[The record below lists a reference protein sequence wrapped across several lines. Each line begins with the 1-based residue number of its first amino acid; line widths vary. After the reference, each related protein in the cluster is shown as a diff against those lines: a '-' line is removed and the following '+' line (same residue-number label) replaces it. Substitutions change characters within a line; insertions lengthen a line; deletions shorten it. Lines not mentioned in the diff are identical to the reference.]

1 MLHCSIVVLLYVV
14 LFSIAV
20 FFNCC
25 IVLWVYWYVGEL
37 LKCYIVV
44 LLYCF
49 IVYIVTLLYCC
60 IIFVV
65 VLSLLSYCCIVV
77 ILYCLYCYFV
87 VMLYFLYCCVDALL
101 NFSAVVL
108 LYCCVVNIVY
118 CCIVVLVLFVRHKYC
133 CYVVPLGHVPWLSTI
148 EILAK
153 ISNISPGFLL
163 EKDSSIGGVTKKY
176 CWQNTFWQ
184 LYVHCTDNIML
195 KGCHNVKISGFISV
209 CVFCHFMLVL
219 FLVIEQDRVVNSS
232 GSKMVNFQRTEAGLT

>member
-1 MLHCSIVVLLYVV
+1 MSY
-14 LFSIAV
+14 
-20 FFNCC
+20 CC
-25 IVLWVYWYVGEL
+25 IVLLSIL
-37 LKCYIVV
+37 LH
-44 LLYCF
+44 
-49 IVYIVTLLYCC
+49 CC
-60 IIFVV
+60 IV
-65 VLSLLSYCCIVV
+65 VLSLLLYYLCCCNFILSILLFCCNVVFSILLCWCIVEFF
-77 ILYCLYCYFV
+77 C
-87 VMLYFLYCCVDALL
+87 
-101 NFSAVVL
+101 
-108 LYCCVVNIVY
+108 
-118 CCIVVLVLFVRHKYC
+118 CCIVVLVLFLRHKYC

-163 EKDSSIGGVTKKY
+163 EKDSSIGDVTKKY